1 MVFEPFYDRKT
12 VSGKRLRKK
21 SSIGIYRFF
30 RKNYDADK
38 IYISVSL
45 ENAVARKMYCDIG
58 FREIK
63 EIEYTFMGEHYR
75 EIQMVKQLLL

>member
-1 MVFEPFYDRKT
+1 MIGKQYQGKGC
-12 VSGKRLRKK
+12 GKRAVLEF
-21 SSIGIYRFF
+21 IDFF

-45 ENAVARKMYCDIG
+45 ENVVARKMYCDIG

-75 EIQMVKQLLL
+75 EIQMVKLLLL

>member
-1 MVFEPFYDRKT
+1 
-12 VSGKRLRKK
+12 
-21 SSIGIYRFF
+21 
-30 RKNYDADK
+30 
-38 IYISVSL
+38 
-45 ENAVARKMYCDIG
+45 MYCDIG